1 MGVTLSSEISG
12 SADLPISSLFQLAD
26 LPRIYRAIPKTDGD
40 SFWLTFD
47 RGLNSEIRNARG
59 EAKKEKEEEEKENN
73 LSGRARR

>member
-59 EAKKEKEEEEKENN
+59 EAKKEEEEENN

>member
-59 EAKKEKEEEEKENN
+59 EAKKEKEEEEENN